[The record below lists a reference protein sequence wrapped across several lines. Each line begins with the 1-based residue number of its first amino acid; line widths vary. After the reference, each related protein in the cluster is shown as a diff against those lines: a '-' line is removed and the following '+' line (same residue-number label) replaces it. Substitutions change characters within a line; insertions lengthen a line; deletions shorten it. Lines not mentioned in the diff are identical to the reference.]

1 MAMMAMF
8 RGCFFHSCTI
18 ARCGVCTHDA
28 GVAVS
33 AVRSSSLGVLARVA
47 VGADRS
53 SSLGVLTSHPHR
65 IHTSH
70 PHNLFPCFFCEIDS
84 FRTISKVLVY
94 FVLWELMEQPHGLFH
109 GNSLFLTKIG
119 ITILITIESISQ
131 KNKETSCKD

>member
-33 AVRSSSLGVLARVA
+33 AVRRSSLGVLARVA

-94 FVLWELMEQPHGLFH
+94 FVLWELMEQSSWIVPWELIVPHKNRDYNPHNNRIDFTKKQ
-109 GNSLFLTKIG
+109 GNKL
-119 ITILITIESISQ
+119 
-131 KNKETSCKD
+131 